1 MQITAPSSTRIHAID
16 AIRGFC
22 LLNIFINH
30 IYVGVLNGFSP
41 SRVMFSDSAEAF
53 VFLAGVSCFLAYSP
67 RAHQRSFAEGRT
79 KVWRR
84 ALTLFWVN
92 MVIALASLGILLVSA
107 KFADPANPAIF
118 PTEMIREH
126 GLATYLWH
134 ILTMQ
139 QNIGYT
145 VVLRLYVAL
154 LVIAPLYI
162 WLATIRFWLPLIP
175 AGAIWVTAGHFGLVE
190 INSLN
195 HVDLALTLLPWN
207 LVFAAGIALGA
218 AIVQQHSFPKNS
230 FLTGAATVLAL
241 AGPIYFVVLTRLSP
255 EILDWVNARN
265 DYFWTGASKTLQ
277 SPLRVLYMAALAYL
291 FIAWRRAP
299 VVRMVHSVSVNNP
312 LTQLGRKSL
321 EVFAAGAILAVAID
335 NLLWALS
342 VNRIVP
348 LESANAIALEI
359 ALTAAAFIIML
370 RIARNDRFTAAAIG
384 KHIQDSVF
392 SRRQRSN
399 IARA

>member
-1 MQITAPSSTRIHAID
+1 MHITAPSSTRIHAID

-53 VFLAGVSCFLAYSP
+53 VFLAGISCFLAYSP
-67 RAHQRSFAEGRT
+67 RDNQRSLAEGRA

-84 ALTLFWVN
+84 AVTLFLVN

-107 KFADPANPAIF
+107 TFADPAHPAIF
-118 PTEMIREH
+118 PTEMIQEH

-134 ILTMQ
+134 VLTMQ
-139 QNIGYT
+139 QNVGYT

-154 LVIAPLYI
+154 LVVAPLYI

-190 INSLN
+190 VNSLN

-207 LVFAAGIALGA
+207 LVFAVGVALGA
-218 AIVQQHSFPKNS
+218 AIVQKRSFPQHNI
-230 FLTGAATVLAL
+230 LTGAAALLVLA
-241 AGPIYFVVLTRLSP
+241 APICFVVLTRLSP
-255 EILDWVNARN
+255 EILDWVNTRN

-291 FIAWRRAP
+291 FIAWRHAP
-299 VVRMVHSVSVNNP
+299 VVRAVHSVSADNP

-321 EVFAAGAILAVAID
+321 EVFAAGAILAVAVD

-342 VNRIVP
+342 VNRIVL

-359 ALTAAAFIIML
+359 ALTAAAFVIML
-370 RIARNDRFTAAAIG
+370 RIARSDRFTTATVSRL
-384 KHIQDSVF
+384 IQDTVF
-392 SRRQRSN
+392 NKRRRTN